1 MILEFNALPWSDA
14 TLVAVSVDR
23 SNPGNHDE
31 VVVHVRWLDG
41 RNEQV
46 TFVERRGARLALNFG
61 FLGEDTIE
69 RGYVDDGSEVLA
81 DCRWRWAASD
91 VLLPELQCFRIET
104 CTTGSSL
111 DILAMGWRVDPQ

>member
-1 MILEFNALPWSDA
+1 MIPEFNELPWSDA

-31 VVVHVRWLDG
+31 VVVHVRWPDG

-46 TFVERRGARLALNFG
+46 TFVECRGARLALNFG
-61 FLGEDTIE
+61 VLGEDAIE
-69 RGYVDDGSEVLA
+69 RAYIDEESEVLA
-81 DCRWRWAASD
+81 DCRQRWAASG

-111 DILAMGWRVDPQ
+111 DILAMGWRVGPQ

>member
-1 MILEFNALPWSDA
+1 MILEFNELPWSDA

-31 VVVHVRWLDG
+31 VVVHVRWPDG

-46 TFVERRGARLALNFG
+46 TFVECRGARLALNFG
-61 FLGEDTIE
+61 VLGEDTIE
-69 RGYVDDGSEVLA
+69 RAYVDDGSEVLA
-81 DCRWRWAASD
+81 DCRQRWAASG

-111 DILAMGWRVDPQ
+111 DILAMSWQVDPQ